1 MPDKKFAV
9 ILSILILSA
18 AGLIVRGAAVPPPP
32 QSKSQ
37 AQAATGPEISPEIPS
52 FDANAIDRSV
62 NPCNNFYQYAC
73 GNWMKNNPIPPDQ
86 SRWGRF
92 NELAERN
99 RQLLRGIL
107 EDAAANTMRSAVYQK
122 IGDYYASCM
131 DEAGIQKLGTAVLKG
146 ELDQIAGFN
155 NKQQLPQLL
164 AQLHRQGINV
174 LFRFSSD
181 QDFKDATQEIAEVD
195 QGGLGLPDRDYY
207 LKEDARSVALRKAYV
222 QHVGRMFQLM
232 GEPAQQAATDAQ
244 TVLYIETALARDSMD
259 RVQRRDPNAI
269 YHKMSTAELTKL
281 APTFAWNRYFTD
293 AGAPPVKSLN
303 VAVPGFFQGM
313 DKLVNSTSIDRLKTY
328 MRWQTI
334 HLAAPFL
341 PKAFVDENFAFYGK
355 ELTGQKELQ
364 ARWKRCVSYADGDL
378 GEALGQPYVE
388 KYFGGQS
395 KQHTLQ
401 MVHEIETAL
410 GKDIQQVDWMTAAT
424 KKQALIKLHAVANKI
439 GYPNK
444 WRDYSKLNIKRG
456 DALGNSLRANAF
468 EFQRQLNKI
477 GKPVDREEWFMSPP
491 TVNAYYN
498 PQMNDI
504 NFPAGILQPPFFSK
518 NADDA
523 INYGG
528 IGAVIG
534 HELTHGFD
542 DQGSQFDAKG
552 NLRDWWTSQDR
563 KAFDARTQCVA
574 NEYSGFEPLPGM
586 HINGKLTLGENVA
599 DNGGVRLALMAL
611 MDMMGSKDIGPTG
624 GFTPEQRFFLSFG
637 QIWCENQT
645 PESLRLRNQTDPHSP
660 GKFRVD
666 GVVQNMPQFQKAFG
680 CKQGAPMVSQNACR
694 VW

>member
-1 MPDKKFAV
+1 
-9 ILSILILSA
+9 
-18 AGLIVRGAAVPPPP
+18 
-32 QSKSQ
+32 
-37 AQAATGPEISPEIPS
+37 
-52 FDANAIDRSV
+52 
-62 NPCNNFYQYAC
+62 
-73 GNWMKNNPIPPDQ
+73 
-86 SRWGRF
+86 
-92 NELAERN
+92 
-99 RQLLRGIL
+99 
-107 EDAAANTMRSAVYQK
+107 
-122 IGDYYASCM
+122 
-131 DEAGIQKLGTAVLKG
+131 
-146 ELDQIAGFN
+146 
-155 NKQQLPQLL
+155 
-164 AQLHRQGINV
+164 
-174 LFRFSSD
+174 
-181 QDFKDATQEIAEVD
+181 
-195 QGGLGLPDRDYY
+195 
-207 LKEDARSVALRKAYV
+207 
-222 QHVGRMFQLM
+222 
-232 GEPAQQAATDAQ
+232 
-244 TVLYIETALARDSMD
+244 
-259 RVQRRDPNAI
+259 
-269 YHKMSTAELTKL
+269 
-281 APTFAWNRYFTD
+281 
-293 AGAPPVKSLN
+293 
-303 VAVPGFFQGM
+303 
-313 DKLVNSTSIDRLKTY
+313 
-328 MRWQTI
+328 
-334 HLAAPFL
+334 
-341 PKAFVDENFAFYGK
+341 
-355 ELTGQKELQ
+355 
-364 ARWKRCVSYADGDL
+364 
-378 GEALGQPYVE
+378 
-388 KYFGGQS
+388 
-395 KQHTLQ
+395 
-401 MVHEIETAL
+401 
-410 GKDIQQVDWMTAAT
+410 MTAAT

-444 WRDYSKLNIKRG
+444 WRDYSKLTIKRG

-523 INYGG
+523 VNYGG

-574 NEYSGFEPLPGM
+574 NEYSGFQPLPGM

-611 MDMMGSKDIGPTG
+611 MDMMGSKNIGPTG

-666 GVVQNMPQFQKAFG
+666 GVVQNMPEFQKAFG